1 MSTRRFD
8 IALDDCCNERNSQHR
23 AIRQAW
29 SIIDDAETGERFE
42 CRKSERKAVA
52 ECLKGMIGEAA
63 ERLLSVLYGF
73 EKLAFAIR
81 AIDQGELWRECG
93 CSSLE
98 DMVESLGLSMDALN
112 EVHRASENLA
122 GWNSENY
129 AQWCIDGGLEPSF
142 QAGPFA
148 SKEVSQ

>member
-1 MSTRRFD
+1 MSTNRFF
-8 IALDDCCNERNSQHR
+8 IALDDYDKQRDSQHR
-23 AIRQAW
+23 TVRKVW
-29 SIIDDAETGERFE
+29 SIIDDVDAGERFE

-52 ECLKGMIGEAA
+52 ECLDGMIREAA

-81 AIDQGELWRECG
+81 AIDQGEFWRECG

-98 DMVESLGLSMDALN
+98 DMVESFGLSMDVLN
-112 EVHRASENLA
+112 EVHRASENLS

-129 AQWCIDGGLEPSF
+129 AQWCIDGGLEPSV
-142 QAGPFA
+142 QSGPFA
-148 SKEVSQ
+148 SKEASR